1 MTIAFE
7 VAAAALAL
15 ACALHM
21 LWRMREGKRA
31 GCLPAGRDPASELAD
46 RQRALAEDIE
56 ALARLDGTRV
66 RH

>member
-7 VAAAALAL
+7 VAAVALAL

-21 LWRMREGKRA
+21 LWRMRQGKRT

-46 RQRALAEDIE
+46 R
-56 ALARLDGTRV
+56 
-66 RH
+66 